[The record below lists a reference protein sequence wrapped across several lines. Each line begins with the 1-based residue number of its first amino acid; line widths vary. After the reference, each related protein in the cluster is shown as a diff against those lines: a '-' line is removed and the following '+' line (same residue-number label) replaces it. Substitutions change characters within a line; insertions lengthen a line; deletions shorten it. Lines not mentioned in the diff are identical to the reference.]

1 MKRLFSILL
10 TFAAVFFCQ
19 TTYSR
24 NVKDSA
30 AQVLYSISGAY
41 QKGKLPENVYLD
53 TVYTTMRTFLSRN
66 IFFTNKELLKM
77 LNLYRQ
83 VIWKDKKNEAHKRN
97 YYGILCNQAQM
108 ADRDGE
114 MLYYAEKFD
123 KLERES
129 KNRKS
134 LTALSLIAL
143 YYEGQGSREEVK
155 ALYEKEKKYLQ
166 SIPAIIDREKLDKN
180 DLVQAAMM
188 LEKAVRALYELNDT
202 LAGAEAESILEKIAA
217 IAKAKYKEDPNVVAN
232 ITVMQNFA
240 FYRRAVAKNNPGLM
254 LEAFRKM
261 DEVMADKNTPDYMKP
276 YMYATI
282 ADVKAAYYLHFT
294 NIDSA
299 SHYLGIYEDMMK
311 GNLNLYNIFV
321 LKKYKARLLYTEGK
335 YKESADMYEMAAA
348 TLDSSRSILVKDIDD
363 MMYARAKSEE
373 QQLLLA
379 DAAARNRKTKQQ
391 LFIASAVVAILI
403 IGGLFILQ
411 YMRRKQKTKLL
422 EFKLN
427 MARNIHDET
436 NPALLYAK
444 ALIKASRSE
453 KDGDRINSE
462 LGNHI
467 DHTMA
472 LIRSLSHDL
481 KSEKPYVLHDLV
493 IKTEQTLEK
502 LNTGND
508 FTFDIHISIDK
519 KRFISHYQFSQLT
532 SILNECITNTIK
544 HATFNKLNITF
555 TNRDNKLTIT
565 YNDNGKGW
573 DMQEPRTG
581 IGIRNM
587 EERIRQINGEWN
599 IENDYPN
606 GYQINISSLLR

>member
-10 TFAAVFFCQ
+10 TLATVFFCQ
-19 TTYSR
+19 TAYSR

-30 AQVLYSISGAY
+30 TRVLSGLSEAY
-41 QKGKLPENVYLD
+41 QKGKLPEKVYLD
-53 TVYTTMRTFLSRN
+53 TIHATMRTFLSQN

-83 VIWKDKKNEAHKRN
+83 VIWKDKKNEVHKRN

-108 ADRDGE
+108 AGRDGE

-123 KLERES
+123 KLERET
-129 KNRKS
+129 KNRQS

-143 YYEGQGSREEVK
+143 YYEGQRSNEEIK
-155 ALYEKEKKYLQ
+155 ALYKKGEKYLQ
-166 SIPAIIDREKLDKN
+166 SIPAIIDKEKLDKS

-188 LEKAVRALYELNDT
+188 LEMSVRALYELHDT
-202 LAGAEAESILEKIAA
+202 LAGKEAEGILEKIAI
-217 IAKAKYKEDPNVVAN
+217 IAKAKYKEDLNVTTR
-232 ITVMQNFA
+232 ITVSQILA
-240 FYRRAVAKNNPGLM
+240 FYRRAVEKNNSGLM
-254 LEAFRKM
+254 QEAFRRM
-261 DEVMADKNTPDYMKP
+261 DALLADKNTPEYMRP
-276 YMYATI
+276 YIYITV
-282 ADVKAAYYLHFT
+282 ADVKTAYYLHFT

-299 SHYLGIYEDMMK
+299 SHYLGMYEDMMK
-311 GNLNLYNIFV
+311 DNPDLYNRFV

-335 YKESADMYEMAAA
+335 YKESADIYEMAAG
-348 TLDSSRSILVKDIDD
+348 TLDSARSILVKDIDD

-379 DAAARNRKTKQQ
+379 DAAARNRKIKQQ
-391 LFIASAVVAILI
+391 LFIASAVVAILL

-453 KDGDRINSE
+453 KDGDRLSSE
-462 LGNHI
+462 LGSHI

-481 KSEKPYVLHDLV
+481 KSEKQYVLHDLV
-493 IKTEQTLEK
+493 TKTEQTLEK
-502 LNTGND
+502 LNTCND
-508 FTFDIHISIDK
+508 FTFNIHISIDK

-573 DMQEPRTG
+573 DMREPCTG

-606 GYQINISSLLR
+606 GYRINISSLLR